1 MQSKAFSLLDIKA
14 GFYSPLFFMQHA
26 AQAVRAAAELGADPQ
41 TTVGKH
47 PADYQLVEL
56 GTFDDATGQYVNHP
70 SPIPLGL
77 VASLMRSEAQAKLNI
92 FAQTGAPNSEDANN
106 V

>member
-26 AQAVRAAAELGADPQ
+26 AQAVRAAAELGSDPQ
-41 TTVGKH
+41 TTVGRH

-56 GTFDDATGQYVNHP
+56 GTFDDQTGQYVNHDK
-70 SPIPLGL
+70 PIPLGL
-77 VASLMRSEAQAKLNI
+77 VVSLMRSDAQAKLNI
-92 FAQTGAPNSEDANN
+92 FVQTGAPTTEEMSN